1 MSSPKYTAPPPPM
14 YSKAVLQGA
23 LHASIQA
30 SARLEIARSALA
42 AAEVTDAKGRAS
54 LRGTE
59 LLASIASE
67 IAKTLQPV
75 ELNLP
80 VSFGETERR
89 AAEQTLRAHAEKAA
103 KLCGVIAAGER
114 QLEELRTDLKAHD
127 RALAHHAV
135 CDAAVRRHVGAMAD
149 QLRANAARETQKDI
163 DASLVDL
170 NAVRLAAEPPSFAP
184 GFRNNE
190 SPAIRT
196 LDGACGAAEQRISAI
211 VATLDRKL
219 SNSHA
224 LKGATTRPS
233 APQMP
238 AEDLKARAAARDAA
252 MRTIAACPDAVLK
265 REFLAEVERL
275 DSATVQR
282 DPFFL
287 QQLGQRA
294 ADATQTYRNRER
306 GNALV
311 QQMSAV
317 DVHPGAKREHEM
329 YLASLERFRNDQSAR
344 QSLLEDLQ
352 GRAAAWERASKAAA
366 EASKAA
372 AEASKAAAE
381 AGLVRE
387 REQRFFRDQ
396 VVASL
401 KVRGYEPEEASLRYD
416 ASTASDVLLQNPHG
430 GAVRVFFEPDEVRF
444 NYYTMEKPDSS
455 RAQAIAQRA
464 MDTACSDVKAA
475 IEAVRSLGVP
485 LKPLTEIEGA
495 SHSPLVMPA
504 PIRKRFDE
512 AEQRRIQ
519 RTGSATKARKA

>member
-1 MSSPKYTAPPPPM
+1 MSGPKYTTSPPPM

-54 LRGTE
+54 LRGAE

-67 IAKTLQPV
+67 IAKTMQPV

-80 VSFGETERR
+80 VSFGENERR
-89 AAEQTLRAHAEKAA
+89 AAEQTLRAHAETAA
-103 KLCGVIAAGER
+103 KLCGVIAASER

-149 QLRANAARETQKDI
+149 QLRANAAKETQKEI
-163 DASLVDL
+163 DATLVEL
-170 NAVRLAAEPPSFAP
+170 MAVSLAAKPPAFAP

-196 LDGACGAAEQRISAI
+196 LDGACGAAEQRISGI

-224 LKGATTRPS
+224 MNDSRARPS
-233 APQMP
+233 APQVP
-238 AEDLKARAAARDAA
+238 AEDLKARAAARVTA
-252 MRTIAACPDAVLK
+252 MQTIDACPDAVLK
-265 REFLAEVERL
+265 REFLAELERL
-275 DSATVQR
+275 DRATVQR

-329 YLASLERFRNDQSAR
+329 YLASLERFRNDRSAR

-366 EASKAA
+366 EASKEA

-381 AGLVRE
+381 ANLVRE

-430 GAVRVFFEPDEVRF
+430 GAVRVIFEADEVRF

-455 RAQAIAQRA
+455 RAQAIAQRT

-485 LKPLTEIEGA
+485 IKPLTEIEGA
-495 SHSPLVMPA
+495 SHSPLVMPE
-504 PIRKRFDE
+504 PMKKRLPRKQLNE
-512 AEQRRIQ
+512 AN
-519 RTGSATKARKA
+519 RTTTATKARKE

>member
-14 YSKAVLQGA
+14 YSKEVLQGA

-54 LRGTE
+54 LRGEE

-67 IAKTLQPV
+67 IEKALQPV
-75 ELNLP
+75 TLNLP

-89 AAEQTLRAHAEKAA
+89 AAEQTLRAHAEKAG
-103 KLCGVIAAGER
+103 KLCAVIAAGER

-127 RALAHHAV
+127 RVLAHHAV
-135 CDAAVRRHVGAMAD
+135 CDAAVHRHVGAMAD
-149 QLRANAARETQKDI
+149 QLRANATKETQKEI
-163 DASLVDL
+163 DATLVEL
-170 NAVRLAAEPPSFAP
+170 TAVSLAAKPPAFAL

-196 LDGACGAAEQRISAI
+196 LDGACGAAEQRISGI

-219 SNSHA
+219 SNIHA
-224 LKGATTRPS
+224 FKDGIPRPY
-233 APQMP
+233 APQVP

-252 MRTIAACPDAVLK
+252 MRTIDGCPDAVLK

-275 DSATVQR
+275 DRATVQR

-317 DVHPGAKREHEM
+317 DVHPGAQREHEM
-329 YLASLERFRNDQSAR
+329 YLASLERFQNDRSAR

-381 AGLVRE
+381 AGLVRD

-396 VVASL
+396 LVASL

-416 ASTASDVLLQNPHG
+416 AATASDVLLQNPHG
-430 GAVRVFFEPDEVRF
+430 GAVRVIFEPDEVRF

-455 RAQAIAQRA
+455 RAQAFAQRA

-495 SHSPLVMPA
+495 SHSPLVMPE
-504 PIRKRFDE
+504 PMKKRLVRPTNHLHGSTSN
-512 AEQRRIQ
+512 AAKS
-519 RTGSATKARKA
+519 RTE

>member
-1 MSSPKYTAPPPPM
+1 MSGPKYTTSPPPM

-42 AAEVTDAKGRAS
+42 AAEVTDAKGRAN
-54 LRGTE
+54 LQGKDI
-59 LLASIASE
+59 LASIASE
-67 IAKTLQPV
+67 IEKALQPV

-80 VSFGETERR
+80 VSFGENERR

-135 CDAAVRRHVGAMAD
+135 CDAAVRRHIGAMAD
-149 QLRANAARETQKDI
+149 QLRANAAKETQKDI

-170 NAVRLAAEPPSFAP
+170 TAVRLAAEPPSFAP
-184 GFRNNE
+184 GFRTNE
-190 SPAIRT
+190 STAIRT
-196 LDGACGAAEQRISAI
+196 LDGACGAAEQRISGI

-224 LKGATTRPS
+224 LEDAKTLPS
-233 APQMP
+233 APQVP
-238 AEDLKARAAARDAA
+238 AEDLKARAAAREAA
-252 MRTIAACPDAVLK
+252 MRTIDACPDAVLK

-275 DSATVQR
+275 DRATVQR

-317 DVHPGAKREHEM
+317 DVHPGAQREHEM
-329 YLASLERFRNDQSAR
+329 YLASLERFRNDRSAR

-352 GRAAAWERASKAAA
+352 GRAAAWER
-366 EASKAA
+366 
-372 AEASKAAAE
+372 ASKAAAE

>member
-1 MSSPKYTAPPPPM
+1 M

-54 LRGTE
+54 LRGEE

-67 IAKTLQPV
+67 IEKALQPV
-75 ELNLP
+75 TLNLP

-89 AAEQTLRAHAEKAA
+89 AAEQTLRAHAEKAG
-103 KLCGVIAAGER
+103 KLCAVIAAGER

-149 QLRANAARETQKDI
+149 QLRANAAKETQKDI
-163 DASLVDL
+163 DASLVEL
-170 NAVRLAAEPPSFAP
+170 TAVRLAAEPPLFAP

-196 LDGACGAAEQRISAI
+196 LDGACSAAEQRISGI

-224 LKGATTRPS
+224 LKDATTRPS
-233 APQMP
+233 APQAQ
-238 AEDLKARAAARDAA
+238 AEDLKARAAAREAA
-252 MRTIAACPDAVLK
+252 MRTIDGCPDEALK

-275 DSATVQR
+275 DRATVQR

-287 QQLGQRA
+287 LQLSQRA
-294 ADATQTYRNRER
+294 SDATQTFRNRES
-306 GNALV
+306 GNALASKMRSFAGDANAQV
-311 QQMSAV
+311 ERA
-317 DVHPGAKREHEM
+317 RYHE
-329 YLASLERFRNDQSAR
+329 ALERFQNDRSAR

-352 GRAAAWERASKAAA
+352 GRAAAWERASTAALETA
-366 EASKAA
+366 TI
-372 AEASKAAAE
+372 
-381 AGLVRE
+381 RE

-396 VVASL
+396 LVASL

-416 ASTASDVLLQNPHG
+416 AATASDVLLQNPHG
-430 GAVRVFFEPDEVRF
+430 GAVRVIFEPDEVRF

-455 RAQAIAQRA
+455 RAQAFAQRA

-495 SHSPLVMPA
+495 SHSPLVMT
-504 PIRKRFDE
+504 E
-512 AEQRRIQ
+512 AMKGRLPNRQFNDSN
-519 RTGSATKARKA
+519 RTTAEANARKA

>member
-1 MSSPKYTAPPPPM
+1 M

-54 LRGTE
+54 LRGEE

-67 IAKTLQPV
+67 IEKALQPV
-75 ELNLP
+75 TLNLP

-89 AAEQTLRAHAEKAA
+89 AAEQTLRAHAEKAG
-103 KLCGVIAAGER
+103 KLCAVIAASER

-149 QLRANAARETQKDI
+149 QLRANAAKETQKDI
-163 DASLVDL
+163 DASLVEL
-170 NAVRLAAEPPSFAP
+170 TAVRLAAEPPLFAP

-196 LDGACGAAEQRISAI
+196 LDGACSAAEQRISGI

-224 LKGATTRPS
+224 VNDAKARPS
-233 APQMP
+233 APQVP
-238 AEDLKARAAARDAA
+238 AEDLKARAAARDTA
-252 MRTIAACPDAVLK
+252 MRTIDACPDAVLK

-275 DSATVQR
+275 DRATVQR

-294 ADATQTYRNRER
+294 AEATQTYRNRER

-317 DVHPGAKREHEM
+317 DVHPGAQREHEM
-329 YLASLERFRNDQSAR
+329 YLASLERFQNDRSAR

-372 AEASKAAAE
+372 AEA
-381 AGLVRE
+381 GLVRD

-396 VVASL
+396 LVASL

-416 ASTASDVLLQNPHG
+416 AATASDVLLQNPHG
-430 GAVRVFFEPDEVRF
+430 GAVRVIFEPDEVRF

-455 RAQAIAQRA
+455 RAQAFAQRA

-495 SHSPLVMPA
+495 SHSPLVMPE
-504 PIRKRFDE
+504 PMKKRLV
-512 AEQRRIQ
+512 RP
-519 RTGSATKARKA
+519 TNHVHGSTSNAANARKA